1 MPGSIWKD
9 RNSFSYGRLKPIRKS
24 CPLPTLP
31 SRRTPSTLWGLL
43 LALMWNLPVG
53 MAGTAVVVVAMTVT
67 KMLIAVWVGI
77 VAVTEMV
84 DVETERQKHADEER
98 DAGYSILEDWLRH
111 AGARGVDGA
120 TARAVS
126 AEILVEVHVSI
137 CVKDA
142 VAVAVLDADQR
153 DFEILE
159 HCTNAIGV
167 RVIVVVTTGTLKYE
181 LQNGLGTVAL
191 PTRQRRTSSL
201 LQESAM
207 AVAAKVLRKNI
218 VDLIWKK
225 RKSEY
230 R

>member
-1 MPGSIWKD
+1 M
-9 RNSFSYGRLKPIRKS
+9 
-24 CPLPTLP
+24 
-31 SRRTPSTLWGLL
+31 
-43 LALMWNLPVG
+43 
-53 MAGTAVVVVAMTVT
+53 
-67 KMLIAVWVGI
+67 
-77 VAVTEMV
+77 
-84 DVETERQKHADEER
+84 
-98 DAGYSILEDWLRH
+98 
-111 AGARGVDGA
+111 DGA

-137 CVKDA
+137 CVEDA
-142 VAVAVLDADQR
+142 VVVAVLDAGQR

-159 HCTNAIGV
+159 HGTNAIGV
-167 RVIVVVTTGTLKYE
+167 RVIVIVTTGTLNYE
-181 LQNGLGTVAL
+181 LQNGLATVAL